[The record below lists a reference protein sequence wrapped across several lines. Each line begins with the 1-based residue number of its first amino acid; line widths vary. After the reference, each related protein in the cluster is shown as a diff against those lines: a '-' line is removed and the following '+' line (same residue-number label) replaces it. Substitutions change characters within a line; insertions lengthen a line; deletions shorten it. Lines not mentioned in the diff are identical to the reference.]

1 VTGLTGGPQM
11 PSAERRRLPT
21 DSKSR
26 QTRNLNP
33 HPFPTGTTSRSAT
46 RRNLCSLAFHRP
58 AMGEPFPSGT
68 ILGATTSRA
77 SDQHPKVEP
86 TDRQTSS
93 ATRRTLSQLPEL
105 TPPDFQP
112 VGSMSRALLCLA
124 SATKRAPRHSVTL
137 RPSDNISDCQRSE
150 SACFPPV
157 EHFGPSGLGK
167 AVLPL
172 PHKPRISRGGVHC
185 GQAAVRAHWRATP
198 ARLASD
204 TPTTEGSR
212 QS

>member
-1 VTGLTGGPQM
+1 MSVRHGKGGLLRGGALTCRSSFAVRFLRRPQKHRSRWLNDWEHLPPQVTGLTGGPQM

-93 ATRRTLSQLPEL
+93 ATRRTLSHLPKL
-105 TPPDFQP
+105 IPLQPLPD
-112 VGSMSRALLCLA
+112 
-124 SATKRAPRHSVTL
+124 PRSTA
-137 RPSDNISDCQRSE
+137 RCRR
-150 SACFPPV
+150 
-157 EHFGPSGLGK
+157 
-167 AVLPL
+167 AVL
-172 PHKPRISRGGVHC
+172 H
-185 GQAAVRAHWRATP
+185 P
-198 ARLASD
+198 ALSGEIRLGYNRKGA
-204 TPTTEGSR
+204 
-212 QS
+212 